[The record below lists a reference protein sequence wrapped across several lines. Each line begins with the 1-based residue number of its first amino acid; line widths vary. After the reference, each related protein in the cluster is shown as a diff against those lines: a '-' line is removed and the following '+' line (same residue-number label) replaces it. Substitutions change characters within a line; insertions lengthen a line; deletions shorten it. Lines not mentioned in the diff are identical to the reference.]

1 LAGQFLGLNLNF
13 HCLDGRGQQVKG
25 KSLNLL
31 LASVYHLCHDVPQ
44 EAFAE
49 HLHLIL
55 AHVHPNAQLIIAA
68 SVNAKLGH
76 HNSDEMAAV
85 LGPHGPP
92 CCNVS
97 GSNLLAL
104 YLSHNLRVEN
114 IFFDASYHCTFTNIR
129 NGDGTMIDIFT
140 CAKQLHCCVHNCQ
153 AVTDEVES
161 NHLAV
166 HLNLSLILFKHTS
179 SSTLNRGTT
188 DWHKI
193 ITDKAT
199 NICYNDL
206 LLAPHLTNPHHM
218 KILTKKSRKWA
229 KKLPYH
235 LSPSTITG
243 SSSTRT
249 NMPSRLTNA
258 TN

>member
-1 LAGQFLGLNLNF
+1 
-13 HCLDGRGQQVKG
+13 
-25 KSLNLL
+25 
-31 LASVYHLCHDVPQ
+31 
-44 EAFAE
+44 
-49 HLHLIL
+49 
-55 AHVHPNAQLIIAA
+55 
-68 SVNAKLGH
+68 
-76 HNSDEMAAV
+76 MAAV

-258 TN
+258 TNWSMPFAPLLISPPLSLMQCMMRSLASTKISRTKFFLPRPNGQLNFAPRSTTWWWT